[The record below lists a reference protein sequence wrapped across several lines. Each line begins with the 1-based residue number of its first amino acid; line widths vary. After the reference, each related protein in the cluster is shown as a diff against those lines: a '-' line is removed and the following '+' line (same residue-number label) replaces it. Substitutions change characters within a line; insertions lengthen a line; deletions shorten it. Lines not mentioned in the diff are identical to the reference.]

1 MLSNTSITSA
11 YNLAS
16 IVSRKGKALGVK
28 EGSAL
33 ADLLA
38 VCDPLD
44 AGFVGV
50 ESVDVAPEALVAEAT
65 DTDAHDA
72 EAERIVD
79 LASRA
84 VAFTMDTARNKVNP
98 RIKEVVEK
106 TEAYID
112 ANRMK
117 RMEPLLIEPVFTA
130 PIYETAELGDLIAKF
145 SKAQQRDIEPIRLTA
160 QYGDA
165 DLMGPLMTGIT
176 SFDAEVVNHF
186 NGREDQV
193 KDLWN
198 RYFSNPTGQ
207 YRDRDWRNDLRTTD
221 DALVVFLGANALLE
235 ADEVPDNLPCSYAAY
250 QAYLAELKEQAASHI
265 QYHLDK
271 TKTAIKSKQLV
282 INAPRANRPGDAV
295 KGVISV
301 HGPVYNA
308 WLAEGGSPEAL
319 CGAVAQA
326 ATLNYGSI
334 LDNAEQYSSAWQ
346 RTLNVLQA
354 RASFELRAV
363 TIQGLREALIAVGR
377 DVPEDEQLISGTT
390 LEAAVE
396 ARLSKLT
403 DGDLENL
410 YAIAQNE
417 VCDLFYP
424 HTDAKAFLIAMN
436 KAAEDRPGLDIK
448 EVALLVAID
457 YVTGWVSDAIVV
469 ADAE

>member
-1 MLSNTSITSA
+1 
-11 YNLAS
+11 
-16 IVSRKGKALGVK
+16 
-28 EGSAL
+28 
-33 ADLLA
+33 
-38 VCDPLD
+38 
-44 AGFVGV
+44 
-50 ESVDVAPEALVAEAT
+50 
-65 DTDAHDA
+65 
-72 EAERIVD
+72 
-79 LASRA
+79 
-84 VAFTMDTARNKVNP
+84 
-98 RIKEVVEK
+98 
-106 TEAYID
+106 
-112 ANRMK
+112 
-117 RMEPLLIEPVFTA
+117 
-130 PIYETAELGDLIAKF
+130 
-145 SKAQQRDIEPIRLTA
+145 
-160 QYGDA
+160 
-165 DLMGPLMTGIT
+165 
-176 SFDAEVVNHF
+176 
-186 NGREDQV
+186 
-193 KDLWN
+193 
-198 RYFSNPTGQ
+198 
-207 YRDRDWRNDLRTTD
+207 
-221 DALVVFLGANALLE
+221 
-235 ADEVPDNLPCSYAAY
+235 
-250 QAYLAELKEQAASHI
+250 
-265 QYHLDK
+265 
-271 TKTAIKSKQLV
+271 
-282 INAPRANRPGDAV
+282 
-295 KGVISV
+295 
-301 HGPVYNA
+301 
-308 WLAEGGSPEAL
+308 LAEGGSPEAL